1 MTNEAIAEVIG
12 VSEPTLRKH
21 FSYELD
27 IATAKVRA
35 DLLMARYRAAMGGN
49 VQAQNKMIEQVSAN
63 AAQRKIAAE
72 KEEKK
77 PKLGKKEEQKLAA
90 ENVEGAFA
98 PPAGPK
104 LVVNN

>member
-1 MTNEAIAEVIG
+1 
-12 VSEPTLRKH
+12 
-21 FSYELD
+21 
-27 IATAKVRA
+27 
-35 DLLMARYRAAMGGN
+35 
-49 VQAQNKMIEQVSAN
+49 MIEQVSAN
-63 AAQRKIAAE
+63 AAQRKVSPE

-77 PKLGKKEEQKLAA
+77 TKLGKKEEQKLAA